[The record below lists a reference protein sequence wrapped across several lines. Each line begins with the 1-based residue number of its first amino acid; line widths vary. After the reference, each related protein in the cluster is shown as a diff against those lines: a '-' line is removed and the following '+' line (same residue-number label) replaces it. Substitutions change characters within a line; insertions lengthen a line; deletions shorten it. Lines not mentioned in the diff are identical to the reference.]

1 MISKVF
7 VDRPRLAVVIAI
19 VTVLAG
25 AIALLQ
31 IPVAQFPDIVP
42 PQVEVTARFP
52 GASAEVVEATV
63 AQPIESRIN
72 GVDHMIYMRSTSG
85 NDGSYT
91 LLVSFALGTDP
102 DQNTVNVNNRV
113 QLALAQLP
121 REVQQQGLSV
131 KKKSSA
137 MLQVIALRS
146 TTEAQDPLFISNYAT
161 INILDELRRVR
172 GVGDAFMFGPLDY
185 SMRIW
190 FETDRLTG
198 LGLTP
203 ADIVS
208 AIQSQNR
215 VAPIGRIGAQPISS
229 DAAFQLN
236 IQTQGRLVETEEFGS
251 IIVRAN
257 PDGSVLRVRDVA
269 RLELGAAN
277 RDVETRM
284 NGRPAILIATYLAPG
299 ANAVGVAT
307 AVRGV
312 MQDLRQRFPEG
323 LEYEV
328 VYDTT
333 VFVQLTIEQVL
344 HTLVEAFV
352 LVVLVVFLFLGSVRA
367 TIIPLIAVPVSLV
380 GTFAVLLAMG
390 YSANTI
396 SLLAMV
402 LAIGIVVDDAIVVVE
417 AVEATMEENPGLSP
431 GEATKKAMETI
442 TAPIIAITLVLLSV
456 FVPLAFIPGISGTLF
471 RQFAVTISVSMLLS
485 AINALTLSPALCGV
499 LLKAHHGPKR
509 GIMGYVSRAIDRV
522 RDGYAALVARMV
534 RVAVLSLVMLGAIVF
549 GIVAVG
555 SRTPT
560 GFLPQEDQGAFFV
573 ELKLPEGASLNRTRV
588 AARQVEEALGKLPG
602 IRYVSGIS
610 GYSLLSGLAQS
621 NSAFI
626 IVSLAPF
633 EERKAAEA
641 RVNGLLAAVLRE
653 TSGIAAQVIPFNL
666 PPIIGLGT
674 AGGFE
679 YQLQNLEGRPASEMA
694 GVMRALVLAAN
705 QDAAL
710 QRVFSTYA
718 ANTPSVFLDIDRDKA
733 QVLGVEVGDVFAAL
747 QAALGSAYV
756 NDFNL
761 FGRTWQVNIQA
772 EARDRLAV
780 PDIYRVHL
788 RNAQG
793 QMVSVRAVAEA
804 RIEFGPQTVV
814 RYNNVRSLIVNGEP
828 AAGRSSGD
836 ALAAMERV
844 SRETLPRG
852 YGYQWTGTAFQ
863 EKQAAGQTSI
873 ILGLAVL
880 FAFLFLVGLY
890 ESWTIPVPVLL
901 SVAVGVLGAVASI
914 GSSGLA
920 MDLYAQIGIVVLI
933 ALAAKNG
940 ILIIEFAKEQ
950 REHGKSIQ
958 EAAVLGARLRFRA
971 VMMTSFA
978 FILGLYPLVV
988 ASGASEISRRA
999 VGTPVFWGML
1009 AASTIGI
1016 FMIPMLYV
1024 LFQWLREAAKAR
1036 LTGRRPART
1045 ASAPRAEDGLAPRSA
1060 GSEMPGA

>member
-1 MISKVF
+1 MISKIF
-7 VDRPRLAVVIAI
+7 VDRPRLAVVIAF
-19 VTVLAG
+19 VTVIAG
-25 AIALLQ
+25 AISLMQ
-31 IPVAQFPDIVP
+31 IPLAQFPDIVP

-63 AQPIESRIN
+63 GQLLESKVV
-72 GVDHMIYMRSTSG
+72 GVDKMIYMKSTSG

-113 QLALAQLP
+113 QLAVPRLP
-121 REVQQQGLSV
+121 QEVQQQGLSI

-137 MLQVIALRS
+137 MLQVISLRS
-146 TTEAQDPLFISNYAT
+146 TSGAQDPLFISNYAT
-161 INILDELRRVR
+161 INILDELKRVP
-172 GVGDAFMFGPLDY
+172 GVGDALMLGPLDY

-190 FETDRLTG
+190 FEVDRLTG

-203 ADIVS
+203 ADIVA
-208 AIQSQNR
+208 AIQKQNR
-215 VAPIGRIGAQPISS
+215 VAPVGRIGAQPISKDS
-229 DAAFQLN
+229 SFQLN
-236 IQTQGRLVETEEFGS
+236 IQTQGRLVDTEEFGN

-269 RLELGAAN
+269 RLELGAQIL
-277 RDVETRM
+277 DVETRT
-284 NGRPAILIATYLAPG
+284 NGKPAILIATYLAPG
-299 ANAVGVAT
+299 ANAVGVAEE
-307 AVRGV
+307 VKHV
-312 MQDLRQRFPEG
+312 MQGLRERFPEG
-323 LEYEV
+323 LDYQV

-333 VFVQLTIEQVL
+333 VFVELTIEEVI
-344 HTLVEAFV
+344 HTLIEAFV
-352 LVVLVVFLFLGSVRA
+352 LVVIVVFLFLGSARA
-367 TIIPLIAVPVSLV
+367 TIIPLIAVPVSLI

-417 AVEATMEENPGLSP
+417 AVEATMEEHPELTPS
-431 GEATKKAMETI
+431 EATKKAMETI

-509 GIMGYVSRAIDRV
+509 GIMGYVSRGIDRV
-522 RDGYAALVARMV
+522 RDGYAAVVARLV
-534 RVAVLSLVMLGAIVF
+534 RVAALGLVLLAVIAF
-549 GIVAVG
+549 GIVTVG

-573 ELKLPEGASLNRTRV
+573 ELKLPEGASLNRTREV
-588 AARQVEEALGKLPG
+588 ARQVEEALGRLPG
-602 IRYVSGIS
+602 IRYVSTVS
-610 GYSLLSGLAQS
+610 GFSQLSALAQS
-621 NSAFI
+621 NSAFF
-626 IVSLAPF
+626 VVTLEPF
-633 EERKAAEA
+633 EQRRAAEA
-641 RVNGLLAAVLRE
+641 KVNGLLAGVLRE
-653 TSGIAAQVIPFNL
+653 TADVAAQVIPFNL

-694 GVMRALVLAAN
+694 GVMRALVFAAN
-705 QDAAL
+705 QDPAL

-718 ANTPSVFLDIDRDKA
+718 ANTPTVFLKIDRDKA
-733 QVLGVEVGDVFAAL
+733 QVLGVPIDNIFAAL
-747 QAALGSAYV
+747 QASLGSAYV

-772 EARDRLAV
+772 EARDRLAIT
-780 PDIYRVHL
+780 DIYRVHV
-788 RNAQG
+788 RSAKG
-793 QMVSVRAVAEA
+793 DMVPIRALAEA
-804 RIEFGPQTVV
+804 SIDFGPQTVI
-814 RYNNVRSLIVNGEP
+814 RYNNVRSLTINGEP
-828 AAGRSSGD
+828 AEGRSSGD
-836 ALAAMERV
+836 ALAAMERL
-844 SRETLPRG
+844 SQRTCRAATASSGPAPRTRRKPPPG
-852 YGYQWTGTAFQ
+852 RRASYSA
-863 EKQAAGQTSI
+863 
-873 ILGLAVL
+873 LAVL

-914 GSSGLA
+914 GTSGLA
-920 MDLYAQIGIVVLI
+920 LDLYAQIGIVVLI

-958 EAAVLGARLRFRA
+958 EAAMLGAKLRFRA

-988 ASGASEISRRA
+988 AEGASEISRRA

-1009 AASTIGI
+1009 AASTLGI

-1024 LFQWLREAAKAR
+1024 VFQTTRETVKSWLGLRA
-1036 LTGRRPART
+1036 PAIGKIHDVEV
-1045 ASAPRAEDGLAPRSA
+1045 PVE
-1060 GSEMPGA
+1060 

>member
-7 VDRPRLAVVIAI
+7 VDRPRLAIVIAV
-19 VTVLAG
+19 VTVIAG
-25 AIALLQ
+25 AISLLQ

-63 AQPIESRIN
+63 GQLLESKVV
-72 GVDHMIYMRSTSG
+72 GVDNMIYMKSTSG

-113 QLALAQLP
+113 QLAVARLP
-121 REVQQQGLSV
+121 QEVQQQGLSV

-137 MLQVIALRS
+137 MLQVISLRS
-146 TTEAQDPLFISNYAT
+146 TSGAQDPLFISNYAT
-161 INILDELRRVR
+161 INILDEVKRIR
-172 GVGDAFMFGPLDY
+172 GVGDALMLGPLDY

-203 ADIVS
+203 GDIVA
-208 AIQSQNR
+208 AIQRQNR
-215 VAPIGRIGAQPISS
+215 VAPVGRIGAQPIST
-229 DAAFQLN
+229 DASFQLN
-236 IQTQGRLVETEEFGS
+236 IRTQGRLVDAEEFGN
-251 IIVRAN
+251 IVVRAN

-269 RLELGAAN
+269 RLELGAAIL
-277 RDVETRM
+277 DVETRT

-299 ANAVGVAT
+299 ANAVGVAGAT
-307 AVRGV
+307 KQV
-312 MQDLRQRFPEG
+312 MERLRERFPEG
-323 LEYEV
+323 LEYQV

-333 VFVQLTIEQVL
+333 VFVELTIHEVL
-344 HTLVEAFV
+344 KTLAEAFV
-352 LVVLVVFLFLGSVRA
+352 LVVIVVFLFLGSIRA
-367 TIIPLIAVPVSLV
+367 TLIPLVAVPVSLI

-417 AVEATMEENPGLSP
+417 AVEATMEEHPELTPGA
-431 GEATKKAMETI
+431 ATKKAMETI

-456 FVPLAFIPGISGTLF
+456 FVPLAFIPGISGSLF
-471 RQFAVTISVSMLLS
+471 RQFAVTISVGMLLS

-509 GIMGYVSRAIDRV
+509 GVMGYVSRGIDRV
-522 RDGYAALVARMV
+522 RDGYAAVVARLV
-534 RVAVLSLVMLGAIVF
+534 RVALLSLALLAAIAF
-549 GIVAVG
+549 GIVAIG

-573 ELKLPEGASLNRTRV
+573 EVKLPEGASLNRTREV
-588 AARQVEEALGKLPG
+588 ALQVEQALGRLPG
-602 IRYVSGIS
+602 IRYVSTIS
-610 GYSLLSGLAQS
+610 GFSQLSALAQS
-621 NSAFI
+621 NSAFF
-626 IVSLAPF
+626 IVTLQPF

-641 RVNGLLAAVLRE
+641 KVNGLLAGVLRE
-653 TSGIAAQVIPFNL
+653 TAEVAALVIPFNL

-679 YQLQNLEGRPASEMA
+679 YQLQNLEGRPVGEMA

-705 QDAAL
+705 QDPAL
-710 QRVFSTYA
+710 QRVFSTFA
-718 ANTPSVFLDIDRDKA
+718 ANTPSVFLQIDRDKA
-733 QVLGVEVGDVFAAL
+733 QVLGVRIDDVFAAL
-747 QAALGSAYV
+747 QASLGSAYV

-761 FGRTWQVNIQA
+761 SGRTWQVNIQA
-772 EARDRLAV
+772 EARDRLAI
-780 PDIYRVHL
+780 PDIYRVHV
-788 RNAQG
+788 RSAQG
-793 QMVSVRAVAEA
+793 EMVPVRALAEA
-804 RIEFGPQTVV
+804 SIEFGPQTII
-814 RYNNVRSLIVNGEP
+814 RYNNVRSLVINGEP
-828 AAGRSSGD
+828 AAGRSTGD
-836 ALAAMERV
+836 ALAAMERI

-852 YGYQWTGTAFQ
+852 YGFEWTGTAFQ
-863 EKQAAGQTSI
+863 EKQAAGQTSV

-901 SVAVGVLGAVASI
+901 SVAVGVLGAIASI
-914 GSSGLA
+914 GASGLA
-920 MDLYAQIGIVVLI
+920 LDLYAQIGIVVLI

-958 EAAVLGARLRFRA
+958 EAAVLGSKLRFRA

-1024 LFQWLREAAKAR
+1024 VFQWVREALKSR
-1036 LTGRRPART
+1036 LFRAPPPRGAEAAHSP
-1045 ASAPRAEDGLAPRSA
+1045 SAALAP
-1060 GSEMPGA
+1060 

>member
-1 MISKVF
+1 MISKIF

-19 VTVLAG
+19 VMVLAG
-25 AIALLQ
+25 GISLLQ

-63 AQPIESRIN
+63 AQPLESEIN
-72 GVDHMIYMRSTSG
+72 GVDNMIYMKSTSG

-113 QLALAQLP
+113 QLAVAQLP

-146 TTEAQDPLFISNYAT
+146 TAEAQDPLFISNYAT
-161 INILDELRRVR
+161 INVLDELRRIR
-172 GVGDAFMFGPLDY
+172 GIGDAFMFGPLDY

-203 ADIVS
+203 EDIVN

-215 VAPIGRIGAQPISS
+215 VAPIGRIGAQPISKDS
-229 DAAFQLN
+229 AFQLN
-236 IQTQGRLVETEEFGS
+236 LQTQGRLVGTDEFGG

-257 PDGSVLRVRDVA
+257 SDGSVLRVRDVA

-277 RDVETRM
+277 RDIETRM

-299 ANAVGVAT
+299 ANAVGVAS
-307 AVRGV
+307 AVQDV
-312 MQDLRQRFPEG
+312 MKSLRQRFPEG
-323 LEYEV
+323 LDYEV

-333 VFVQLTIEQVL
+333 VFVNITIHEVL
-344 HTLVEAFV
+344 KTLVEAFL
-352 LVVLVVFLFLGSVRA
+352 LVVLVVFLFLGSLRA
-367 TIIPLIAVPVSLV
+367 TIIPLIAVPVSLI

-417 AVEATMEENPGLSP
+417 AVEATMEEHPELAP
-431 GEATKKAMETI
+431 AAATKLAMETI

-522 RDGYAALVARMV
+522 RDGYAAVVRRLV
-534 RVAVLSLVMLGAIVF
+534 RVSVVSLLLLGAIVF
-549 GIVAVG
+549 GILTVG
-555 SRTPT
+555 ARTPT

-573 ELKLPEGASLNRTRV
+573 ELKLPEGASLNRTRAV
-588 AARQVEEALGKLPG
+588 AQQVEHTLSQMHGV
-602 IRYVSGIS
+602 RYVSVIS

-626 IVSLAPF
+626 IVSLESF
-633 EERKAAEA
+633 EERTAAEA
-641 RVNGLLAAVLRE
+641 KVNGLLARVLRD
-653 TSGIAAQVIPFNL
+653 TADVAAQVIPFNL

-679 YQLQNLEGRPASEMA
+679 YQLQNQEGRPATELA

-705 QDAAL
+705 QDPAL
-710 QRVFSTYA
+710 QRVFSTFA
-718 ANTPSVFLDIDRDKA
+718 ANTPYVYLKIDRDKA
-733 QVLGVEVGDVFAAL
+733 QVLGIQIGDVFAAL

-772 EARDRLAV
+772 EAGDRLAV
-780 PDIYRVHL
+780 TDIYRVHL
-788 RNAQG
+788 RSASG
-793 QMVSVRAVAEA
+793 QMVPVRALAEA
-804 RIEFGPQTVV
+804 QIAFGPQTLV
-814 RYNNVRSLIVNGEP
+814 RYNNVSSLTINGEP
-828 AAGRSSGD
+828 AAGYSSGD

-844 SRETLPRG
+844 SAQTLPRG
-852 YGYQWTGTAFQ
+852 YGFQWTGTAFQ
-863 EKQAAGQTSI
+863 EKQASGQTAV

-901 SVAVGVLGAVASI
+901 SVTVGVLGAVASI
-914 GSSGLA
+914 GASGLSL
-920 MDLYAQIGIVVLI
+920 DLYAQIGIVVLI

-958 EAAVLGARLRFRA
+958 EAAVLGARMRFRA

-988 ASGASEISRRA
+988 ATGASEISRRA

-1009 AASTIGI
+1009 AASLFGI

-1024 LFQWLREAAKAR
+1024 VFQWFRETVKAFVGGGRKAAPDNQSEGA
-1036 LTGRRPART
+1036 PA
-1045 ASAPRAEDGLAPRSA
+1045 E
-1060 GSEMPGA
+1060 

>member
-25 AIALLQ
+25 AISLLR

-52 GASAEVVEATV
+52 GASSEVVEATV
-63 AQPIESRIN
+63 AQPLESKIN
-72 GVDHMIYMRSTSG
+72 GVDNMIYMKSTSG

-146 TTEAQDPLFISNYAT
+146 TSEAQDPLFISNYAT
-161 INILDELRRVR
+161 INVLDELRRIR

-203 ADIVS
+203 EDIVN

-215 VAPIGRIGAQPISS
+215 VAPIGRIGAQPISR

-236 IQTQGRLVETEEFGS
+236 IQTQGRLVSTDEFGD

-277 RDVETRM
+277 RDVETLM

-299 ANAVGVAT
+299 ANAVGVAA
-307 AVRGV
+307 AVQKV
-312 MQDLRQRFPEG
+312 MQELSQRFPEG
-323 LEYEV
+323 LGYEV

-333 VFVQLTIEQVL
+333 VFVNITIHEVL
-344 HTLVEAFV
+344 KTLVEAFV
-352 LVVLVVFLFLGSVRA
+352 LVVVVVFLFLGSIRA
-367 TIIPLIAVPVSLV
+367 TIIPLIAVPVSLI
-380 GTFAVLLAMG
+380 GTFAALLAMG
-390 YSANTI
+390 YSANTV

-417 AVEATMEENPGLSP
+417 AVEATMEEHPELTP
-431 GEATKKAMETI
+431 AAATKLAMETI

-509 GIMGYVSRAIDRV
+509 GIMGYVSRGIDHV
-522 RDGYAALVARMV
+522 RDGYAAVVRRLVRISVVSLALL
-534 RVAVLSLVMLGAIVF
+534 AVIVF
-549 GIVAVG
+549 GILAIG
-555 SRTPT
+555 ARTPT

-588 AARQVEEALGKLPG
+588 AAQQVEDAISRLPG
-602 IRYVSGIS
+602 IHYVSVIS

-626 IVSLAPF
+626 IVTLEPF
-633 EERKAAEA
+633 EERTAAEA
-641 RVNGLLAAVLRE
+641 KVNGLLSGVLRE
-653 TSGIAAQVIPFNL
+653 TADVAAQVIPFNL

-679 YQLQNLEGRPASEMA
+679 YQLQNQEARPAPEMA

-705 QDAAL
+705 QDPAL
-710 QRVFSTYA
+710 QRVFSTFA
-718 ANTPSVFLDIDRDKA
+718 ANTPYVYLDIDRNKA
-733 QVLGVEVGDVFAAL
+733 QVLGIQIGDVFAAL
-747 QAALGSAYV
+747 QASLGSAYV

-772 EARDRLAV
+772 EANDRLAV
-780 PDIYRVHL
+780 TDIYRVHL
-788 RNAQG
+788 RSASG
-793 QMVSVRAVAEA
+793 QMVPVRALAEA
-804 RIEFGPQTVV
+804 RIAFGPQTLV
-814 RYNNVRSLIVNGEP
+814 RYNNVRSLTINGEP

-836 ALAAMERV
+836 ALTAMERV
-844 SRETLPRG
+844 SAQTLPRG
-852 YGYQWTGTAFQ
+852 YSYQWTGTAYQ
-863 EKQAAGQTSI
+863 EKQASGQTAV

-901 SVAVGVLGAVASI
+901 SVTVGVLGAVASI
-914 GSSGLA
+914 GASGLS

-950 REHGKSIQ
+950 REHGKPIQ

-988 ASGASEISRRA
+988 ATGASEISRRA

-1009 AASTIGI
+1009 AASMFGI

-1024 LFQWLREAAKAR
+1024 VFQWLRETVKSFFGG
-1036 LTGRRPART
+1036 GRRAAVRRPGEGAPA
-1045 ASAPRAEDGLAPRSA
+1045 E
-1060 GSEMPGA
+1060 